1 MNKTMITKILARQ
14 IFDSRGNPT
23 VEADVYLSDGGFG
36 RASVPSG
43 ASTGSKEAL
52 ELRDGGHMWMGKGVS
67 QAVDNIKNKIAPALI
82 GRPVEQTKIDNL
94 LIKIDDTKDKSALGA
109 NAILA
114 VSLAVAKAEADSKKL
129 PFYRHIS
136 ELSNLESNL
145 PMPMMNIMNGG
156 AHADGSSDIQ
166 EYMIVPIG
174 ARDFTA
180 AMQMGTEIFH
190 NLKKILKENNYQ
202 TTVGDEGGF
211 APNLKNG
218 NQEPLELIAKAV
230 SNAGYILGKD
240 VALALDV
247 AASEL
252 YENDKYNLKTEKSI
266 MNADELIDLYAN
278 WLEKYPIISIE
289 DGLAENDW
297 DNWIKLTEKLG
308 KKIQLVG
315 DDLLVTNTKLL
326 KKAIDK
332 KACNAILIKPNQIG
346 TLSETIKAVK
356 LAKENGFNTI
366 ISHRSGETEDTSIAH
381 LAIGLGAGQIK
392 TGSLSRTDRVSKY
405 NEILRI
411 AEENPELKITKPF

>member
-1 MNKTMITKILARQ
+1 MITKILARQ

-346 TLSETIKAVK
+346 TLTETIKAVK

>member
-1 MNKTMITKILARQ
+1 MITKILARQ